1 MRSFICFL
9 FSTIA
14 CVVVV
19 SSAILIEKRKDK
31 QQTVDKLI
39 AKMVT
44 YIMCAILITIACRYA
59 NSAESH
65 ISSAIYISLVFV
77 CQGVAG
83 FMKKLLCPYS
93 QWSNFKCYIE
103 GFVIALAVI
112 FGVYG
117 GWTVSVVLCVYV
129 IAFYFNFNFED
140 FNGQFLIFIK
150 SLPYI
155 LFSCLVWLGVL
166 GLGHYLNETIKA
178 HRIAVAMPWVIA
190 IVGGHVSI
198 LVIKSRKRLSDDKP

>member
-1 MRSFICFL
+1 MRSVICFL
-9 FSTIA
+9 CSTIV
-14 CVVVV
+14 CIVVA

-44 YIMCAILITIACRYA
+44 YIVCALLITIACGYA
-59 NSAESH
+59 NSAASH
-65 ISSAIYISLVFV
+65 ISSVIYISLVFA

-83 FMKKLLCPYS
+83 IMKKLLCPNS

-103 GFVIALAVI
+103 GFVIALSVI

-140 FNGQFLIFIK
+140 FNEQFLMFIK

-166 GLGHYLNETIKA
+166 GLGYYLNETIKV
-178 HRIAVAMPWVIA
+178 HRIAVVMPWVIA
-190 IVGGHVSI
+190 IVGGLISI
-198 LVIKSRKRLSDDKP
+198 PVIKSRKKIAR